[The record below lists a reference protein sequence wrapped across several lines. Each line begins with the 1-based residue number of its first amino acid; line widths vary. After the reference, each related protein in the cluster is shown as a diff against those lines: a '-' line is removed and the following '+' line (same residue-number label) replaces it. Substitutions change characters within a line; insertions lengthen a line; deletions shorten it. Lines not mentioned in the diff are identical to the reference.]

1 MAAPPTFNLI
11 SEVLVIR
18 GILLVRDLNSF
29 LLVLIVLLSTAYS
42 LIIYRSTTQGAALVP
57 SNFKYSNSSELLIIF
72 NHLI

>member
-18 GILLVRDLNSF
+18 RILLARDLNSF

-42 LIIYRSTTQGAALVP
+42 LIMYRSTTQGVALIP
-57 SNFKYSNSSELLIIF
+57 SNFKYSNTSELLVIF